1 MDTQSDVEALLTRIA
16 TALELDNTV
25 LLRLIQVAS
34 RLDLNLVAD
43 VDLTSIIQFAESSPH
58 SEELPPATNCPKC
71 EDPEAPTLHRH
82 PVAADAAPPGKV
94 EDVVT
99 AEAIREKWLHWPQ
112 HNSSSELGP
121 NHEFGHAWRDCVPC
135 VVWVLLEMNTTL
147 RTRIAP
153 AAPPPDVAGLVERL
167 REFVEHRGYHN
178 VADCIPFDKAM
189 RLLRDCLATLTSRPP
204 APGVDVDA
212 LCHEVETALGNGGW
226 LPIAQRRAADAIR
239 AFFASRPPQP
249 ATEEPKP

>member
-82 PVAADAAPPGKV
+82 PVAADAAPPP
-94 EDVVT
+94 ELLNRAVV
-99 AEAIREKWLHWPQ
+99 IRE
-112 HNSSSELGP
+112 
-121 NHEFGHAWRDCVPC
+121 
-135 VVWVLLEMNTTL
+135 
-147 RTRIAP
+147 
-153 AAPPPDVAGLVERL
+153 
-167 REFVEHRGYHN
+167 
-178 VADCIPFDKAM
+178 
-189 RLLRDCLATLTSRPP
+189 
-204 APGVDVDA
+204 
-212 LCHEVETALGNGGW
+212 GG
-226 LPIAQRRAADAIR
+226 R
-239 AFFASRPPQP
+239 
-249 ATEEPKP
+249 